1 MPFTD
6 TLGGFALFKVSS
18 GRRKSVMGNL
28 GGRMTT
34 YLKPVVT
41 GFLLCSFMAVM
52 ISISFAQ
59 ATTGTIT
66 GIVVDQTGAVIVGAS
81 ITARNIDTNIT
92 RTSQTGEVGRYSMPA

>member
-1 MPFTD
+1 
-6 TLGGFALFKVSS
+6 
-18 GRRKSVMGNL
+18 MGNL

-92 RTSQTGEVGRYSMPA
+92 RTSQTGEVGRYSMPALPIGNYAVTVELAGFGKVVRGP